1 MLRLLRSKTNS
12 TPLVHAR
19 AIALRGLHAG
29 GIIHRRSSQRCRT
42 ASLGLDFGTES
53 VRAVLLDC
61 TDGRELGVGSHAY
74 AHGQI
79 TEALPPL
86 ANGGGDGDGG
96 AASPTALLLPPSFA
110 LQHPL
115 DWIRGAEAAVAQLDL
130 PAHAAAGT
138 RVVGVGVDFTS
149 CTMLPVV
156 QQQRRR
162 AGGGSSARGAGDAA
176 AVGGGGAAAAAA
188 AFDLMPLCLLPRFA
202 NRPHAWPKLWKHHG
216 AASQAAELSAA
227 AAADSAAAGGA
238 CATGGGDWLQ
248 RRYGGVIGLEWL
260 FPKLLEVF
268 DGDREVFGAATHF
281 VEAGDW
287 VVHALLHGGAST
299 GAAAGGAL
307 PTIVRSACNA
317 GYKACWAPQG
327 GGGGGSGG
335 SGSGGDSG
343 GSGDSS
349 SGGGY
354 LLSPALL
361 DRVRPGFSAVLGKL
375 EGDVVAPG
383 CAAGSTC
390 AAPGAAATA
399 TAAAAAGGAASPGA
413 AAGLDIGL
421 PQGTVVSASTI
432 DAHAGVVG
440 VGVGGTGTLVCV
452 LGTSACYLVNG
463 NGNPSPARV
472 QGVAGA
478 VEDGIVP
485 GLVGYEAGQS
495 AVGDAF
501 AWLQRFCGW
510 EWGALEAAAA
520 ALPPGADGVA
530 CVEHFNGCRTPLM
543 DPARRGSLHGLALSS
558 TPAHVYRALAEASA
572 FGCRWIVQLLEEGGV
587 DCGRLVVTGGLAHHP
602 FLMQVLA
609 DVLQRDLWIHP
620 TKQGPATGAAID
632 GAAAAAS
639 HRADTAALLGFG
651 DVGSAVEAMAGSAS
665 GEDAMVHVRPEPS
678 HAAVYDELFAQ
689 YLELVRVA
697 DSSQQRVG
705 H

>member
-1 MLRLLRSKTNS
+1 MLRQLRTEA
-12 TPLVHAR
+12 PLARAR
-19 AIALRGLHAG
+19 AIASRGLH
-29 GIIHRRSSQRCRT
+29 RRA
-42 ASLGLDFGTES
+42 ASLGLDYGTES

-61 TDGRELGVGSHAY
+61 VDGRELGVGSHAY

-79 TEALPPL
+79 TEALPPPP
-86 ANGGGDGDGG
+86 ADGGG
-96 AASPTALLLPPSFA
+96 APPTALPPSFA

-149 CTMLPVV
+149 CTVLPVV
-156 QQQRRR
+156 QRRR
-162 AGGGSSARGAGDAA
+162 AGGGSSFGPSGAGAGGAGDAA
-176 AVGGGGAAAAAA
+176 VGGGAAAAAA
-188 AFDLMPLCLLPRFA
+188 AFDLVPLCLLPRFA
-202 NRPHAWPKLWKHHG
+202 SRPHAWPKLWKHHG

-227 AAADSAAAGGA
+227 AAADSANASGAG
-238 CATGGGDWLQ
+238 ATGGGDWLQ

-287 VVHALLHGGAST
+287 VVHALLHGGAVT
-299 GAAAGGAL
+299 GAAAGGGVA
-307 PTIVRSACNA
+307 PIIVRSACNA
-317 GYKACWAPQG
+317 GYKACWGPQG
-327 GGGGGSGG
+327 GGGGSGCSSSG
-335 SGSGGDSG
+335 SGS
-343 GSGDSS
+343 
-349 SGGGY
+349 GGY

-361 DRVRPGFSAVLGKL
+361 EGVRPGFSAVLGKL

-383 CAAGSTC
+383 LAAGSTC

-399 TAAAAAGGAASPGA
+399 TAAAADATAGDSA
-413 AAGLDIGL
+413 AATPAAAVGLDIGL
-421 PQGTVVSASTI
+421 APGTVVSASTI

-463 NGNPSPARV
+463 NPGFPSPAAV

-485 GLVGYEAGQS
+485 GLVGYETGQS

-530 CVEHFNGCRTPLM
+530 CVDHFNGCRTPLM

-620 TKQGPATGAAID
+620 TTQGPATGAAIY

-639 HRADTAALLGFG
+639 HSADTAALLGFG
-651 DVGSAVEAMAGSAS
+651 DVGSAVEAMAGPAS

-697 DSSQQRVG
+697 DSSQQPGALASGASACGSDVHVG